1 MFIFL
6 FIEIYLLIGL
16 FMVIKSYM
24 MSDTVKEKI
33 DNVLKTHNIFN
44 VILGM
49 TIVILLTPIVI
60 LVGLITKK

>member
-1 MFIFL
+1 
-6 FIEIYLLIGL
+6 
-16 FMVIKSYM
+16 M